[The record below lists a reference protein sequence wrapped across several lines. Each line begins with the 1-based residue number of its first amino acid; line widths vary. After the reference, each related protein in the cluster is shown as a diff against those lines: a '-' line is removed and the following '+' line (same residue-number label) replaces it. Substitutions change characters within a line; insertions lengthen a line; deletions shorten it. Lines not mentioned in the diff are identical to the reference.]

1 MRADIEKCGIR
12 KWKIKVMKVLLM
24 EGNIGYSYECVL

>member
-12 KWKIKVMKVLLM
+12 KRRIKVMKILLM
-24 EGNIGYSYECVL
+24 EGNMGVQL

>member
-12 KWKIKVMKVLLM
+12 KRRIKVMKILLM
-24 EGNIGYSYECVL
+24 EGNMGV

>member
-24 EGNIGYSYECVL
+24 EGNMGVQL